1 MSLSKSHRVLI
12 DAHAIQARVAELGQ
26 DISSTYQNSD
36 GLMMIGIL
44 KGALY
49 FLADLSR
56 AISLSVKIDLITAS
70 SYIGTQSTGNI
81 AILKDLDVDIQG
93 EDVLIVEDI
102 VDTGYTLAALQNC
115 LQKRNPRSL
124 RICSLLDKPDR
135 RIVPVAIDFIGFTI
149 PDHFV
154 IGYGL
159 DHEQAYRNLPYIA
172 ILNAT

>member
-1 MSLSKSHRVLI
+1 MSLSRSHRVLI

-26 DISSTYQNSD
+26 DISSIYQNSD
-36 GLMMIGIL
+36 GLMMVGIL

-56 AISLSVKIDLITAS
+56 AISLPVKIDLITAS
-70 SYIGTQSTGNI
+70 SYIGTQSSGTV
-81 AILKDLDVDIQG
+81 AILNDLNAKING
-93 EDVLIVEDI
+93 KDVLIVEDI
-102 VDTGYTLAALQNC
+102 VDTGYTLNALQQR
-115 LQKRNPRSL
+115 LRTHNPRSL
-124 RICSLLDKPDR
+124 RICSLLDKPSR
-135 RIVPVAIDFIGFTI
+135 RKVPVPIDFIGFTI